1 LLQNDKPKHHR
12 HSNDPC
18 FIHPLRARIYYT
30 MTTEQIQKIQ
40 RIIGANPDGF
50 WGPKSI
56 QRCKDHLRSLMP
68 TPNPWPFGT
77 REGLRDFYGEP
88 GDENNLVS
96 IEFPFPM
103 FYGGQRVTKTR
114 CHKKVAASLLRILTA
129 IGQRHAGTREVLE
142 AAEDYGGIY
151 NFRNKRGGTS
161 LSVHAWGAAIDL
173 DADDNSFRD
182 PWPLVAD
189 MPFAVMEEFAK
200 EGWQSA
206 GAFWGYDAMHFEAC
220 RPRA

>member
-1 LLQNDKPKHHR
+1 
-12 HSNDPC
+12 
-18 FIHPLRARIYYT
+18 
-30 MTTEQIQKIQ
+30 MQ
-40 RIIGANPDGF
+40 RTIGVVPDGF
-50 WGPKSI
+50 WGPKS
-56 QRCKDHLRSLMP
+56 QARCREHLKSLMP
-68 TPNPWPFGT
+68 TPNPWPFST
-77 REGLRDFYGEP
+77 REGLREFYGEP
-88 GDENNLVS
+88 GDEGNLVT

-103 FYGGQRVTKTR
+103 FYGGKRVTKSR

-129 IGQRHAGTREVLE
+129 IGERGAGTREIME
-142 AAEDYGGIY
+142 PAEDYGGIF

-173 DADDNSFRD
+173 DADDNTFRD

-189 MPFAVMEEFAK
+189 MPLEVMEEFAR

-206 GAFWGYDAMHFEAC
+206 GAFWGYDAMHHEAT

>member
-1 LLQNDKPKHHR
+1 
-12 HSNDPC
+12 
-18 FIHPLRARIYYT
+18 
-30 MTTEQIQKIQ
+30 MTTEQIQRIQ
-40 RIIGANPDGF
+40 RIIGVNPDGF

-56 QRCKDHLRSLMP
+56 ARCKDHLRSLMP
-68 TPNPWPFGT
+68 TPNPWPFST

-88 GDENNLVS
+88 GDEANLVP
-96 IEFPFPM
+96 ILFPFPM
-103 FYGGQRVTKTR
+103 FYGGKLVTKSR
-114 CHKKVAASLLRILTA
+114 CHKKVHDSLLRVLTA
-129 IGQRHAGTREVLE
+129 IGERNAGTREVME

-182 PWPLVAD
+182 PWPLVAG
-189 MPFAVMEEFAK
+189 MPLEIMEEFAK

-220 RPRA
+220 RPKA

>member
-1 LLQNDKPKHHR
+1 
-12 HSNDPC
+12 
-18 FIHPLRARIYYT
+18 
-30 MTTEQIQKIQ
+30 MTTEQIQRMQ
-40 RIIGANPDGF
+40 RIIGVMPDGF

-56 QRCKDHLRSLMP
+56 QRCRDHLKSLMP
-68 TPNPWPFGT
+68 TPNPWPFST

-88 GDENNLVS
+88 GDVGNLVPIS
-96 IEFPFPM
+96 FPFPM
-103 FYGGQRVTKTR
+103 FYGDKLVTKSR
-114 CHKKVAASLLRILTA
+114 CHKKVHDSLMRILTSL
-129 IGQRHAGTREVLE
+129 GTFEGGTREILDPVS
-142 AAEDYGGIY
+142 DYGGIY

-189 MPFAVMEEFAK
+189 MPLEVMEEFAK

-220 RPRA
+220 RPRV